1 MARTERTGWG
11 INPAEPDENPRRCP
25 DCGVVLA
32 AGHARCRPCFL
43 RLEAEYQ
50 RKTERDWM
58 RRNFP
63 EFRPR
68 DLFPEDYWEQTEI
81 KNTSVKEGR

>member
-1 MARTERTGWG
+1 MERY
-11 INPAEPDENPRRCP
+11 CP
-25 DCGVVLA
+25 DCGEVLA
-32 AGHARCRPCFL
+32 AGHARCRPCF
-43 RLEAEYQ
+43 RRFEAEYQ

-68 DLFPEDYWEQTEI
+68 DLFPEDGWEQTENS
-81 KNTSVKEGR
+81 KTDAWSESATKH